1 MGLVEFVNNYE
12 DLSTDKGFQFKF
24 FCEHCGNGYMTQYKV
39 SKLGVAT
46 GLLDAAGRLF
56 GGALNRAADSGY
68 EIQRSIGGPA
78 HDAALREAVEEVKA
92 HFKQCSRCGQW
103 VCPEH
108 CWNASRGMCE
118 RCAPDLAEEIAAAQ
132 QEAAI
137 EQVREKVREI
147 DYTKDLDLG
156 TPASATCPHCGAKTG
171 PGKFCTECGKPLA
184 ARTECPQCGQ
194 ELKAG
199 ARFCSECGARIGG

>member
-1 MGLVEFVNNYE
+1 MASLDPRKKLHPAPLDPVSADTAKQGIAFGFEISF
-12 DLSTDKGFQFKF
+12 DKGIGQRP
-24 FCEHCGNGYMTQYKV
+24 HRHPD
-39 SKLGVAT
+39 A
-46 GLLDAAGRLF
+46 LDMPPH
-56 GGALNRAADSGY
+56 
-68 EIQRSIGGPA
+68 GPA

-118 RCAPDLAEEIAAAQ
+118 NCAPDLAEEMAAAQ
-132 QEAAI
+132 QEATI
-137 EQVREKVREI
+137 QQVREKVREI

-156 TPASATCPHCGAKTG
+156 TPASATCPHCGARTG
-171 PGKFCTECGKPLA
+171 PGKFCTECGQALA
-184 ARTECPQCGQ
+184 ARVECPQCGQ